1 MGSRP
6 SPHSMLRAIRRYS
19 SAAPKVLALSRREW
33 RQLAAAQFQ
42 LLHAQLRLWTT
53 KQGKLLSTAAGSSS
67 AAAPSTRRVNDARE
81 LALAIGRAA
90 EYGVF
95 RPACLARSMALCRL
109 LESSGIDGGRV
120 QIGVILRE
128 GRFVAHAWVEYAGE
142 ILGDDEGIVSK
153 YEPLVGMNR
162 PGGKVGG

>member
-1 MGSRP
+1 
-6 SPHSMLRAIRRYS
+6 MLRAIRRYS
-19 SAAPKVLALSRREW
+19 SAAPKVLALSWREW
-33 RQLAAAQFQ
+33 RQLAAAQLQ
-42 LLHAQLRLWTT
+42 LLRAQLRLWTT
-53 KQGKLLSTAAGSSS
+53 QEGQLLTTGAGSGYDH
-67 AAAPSTRRVNDARE
+67 APSTRRVSDARE

-109 LESSGIDGGRV
+109 LDSHGIDGGRV
-120 QIGVILRE
+120 QIGVILRG

-153 YEPLVGMNR
+153 YEPLVGMNHR
-162 PGGKVGG
+162 GGKVGD